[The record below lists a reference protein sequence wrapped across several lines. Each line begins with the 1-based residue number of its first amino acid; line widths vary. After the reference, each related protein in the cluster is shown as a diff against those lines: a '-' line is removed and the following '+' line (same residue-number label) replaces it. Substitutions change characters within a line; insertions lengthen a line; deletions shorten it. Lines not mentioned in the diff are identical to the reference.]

1 MTFPWLTTLIAVPA
15 LGAVLTALVPRGME
29 RPAKMLGLFMAGVTA
44 ILAVIAAVAFVNDGS
59 ALQFEEEY
67 GWVESLGIFYALG
80 VDGVSLV
87 LILLTV
93 VTTPIVLMAM
103 WREAEAERRNP
114 KPFFAL
120 VLVLEAMLIGAFAAR
135 DLLLFYVLFEAM
147 LIPMYFLIGLYGGPQ
162 RRYAAVKFL
171 LYNLVGGLIM
181 LAAVI
186 GLYVQ
191 SVNAGGGTFL
201 LSDLVALD
209 IPADT
214 QRWLFLGFM
223 FAFAIKAP
231 LWPFHTWLPDA
242 AAEATPANAAYL
254 SGVMDKV
261 GTYGM
266 IALAL
271 PLFPDAAREFAPVI
285 VVLAVISIVY
295 GALLA
300 IGQTDMKRLIAY
312 TSVSHF
318 GFIVLGIFA
327 LTSQSAEGATLYMV
341 NHGLSTVALFVI
353 VGFMISRRGSRQVA
367 DYGGV
372 SKPAPVL
379 AGSLL
384 FAGLAGLALPG
395 LATFVSEFLVLVG
408 TFSRY
413 RAAAVVATVGTILAA
428 VYILWLYQRTMTG
441 PVRDETK
448 GFADLHRRELLVVAP
463 LVALILALGFFPKP
477 ALDVIDDGVAPA
489 LTEVTVSDPEP
500 IAPVGSVSDPA
511 PSDAEGTE
519 Q

>member
-1 MTFPWLTTLIAVPA
+1 VNFPWLTTLIAVPL
-15 LGAVLTALVPRGME
+15 LGAALTALVPRGLE
-29 RPAKMLGLFMAGVTA
+29 LAAKRLALFIAVITA
-44 ILAVIAAVAFVNDGS
+44 IIALVAAVAFVGEGQPE
-59 ALQFEEEY
+59 QFVEQYE
-67 GWVESLGIFYALG
+67 WVGSLGVFYAVG
-80 VDGVSLV
+80 ANGVSLSLIV
-87 LILLTV
+87 LTAV
-93 VTTPIVLMAM
+93 VTPIVLLAM

-120 VLVLEAMLIGAFAAR
+120 VLLLEAMIIGTFAAQ
-135 DLLLFYVLFEAM
+135 DVLLFYVLFEAM
-147 LIPMYFLIGLYGGPQ
+147 LVPMYFLIGLYGGPQ

-171 LYNLVGGLIM
+171 LYNLLGGLIM

-191 SVNAGGGTFL
+191 SVNAGQPSFL
-201 LSDLVALD
+201 LADLVALEVPVD
-209 IPADT
+209 I

-242 AAEATPANAAYL
+242 AAESTPANAAYL

-261 GTYGM
+261 GTFGM
-266 IALAL
+266 IALVL
-271 PLFPDAAREFAPVI
+271 PLFPDATREFAPVV

-300 IGQTDMKRLIAY
+300 VGQTDMKRLIAY
-312 TSVSHF
+312 TSISHF

-327 LTSQSAEGATLYMV
+327 LTSQGAAGSTLYMV

-353 VGFMISRRGSRQVA
+353 VGFLIVRRGSRLVA

-372 SKPAPVL
+372 AQPAPIL

-384 FAGLAGLALPG
+384 FAGLSGLALPG

-408 TFSRY
+408 TYSRY
-413 RAAAVVATVGTILAA
+413 RAAGVVATVGIILAA
-428 VYILWLYQRTMTG
+428 LYILLFYQRTMTG
-441 PVRDETK
+441 PAREATRD
-448 GFADLHRRELLVVAP
+448 FPDLRRREILVVAP
-463 LVALILALGFFPKP
+463 LVALLLAVGFFPKP
-477 ALDVIDDGVAPA
+477 LLDVIDDGVRPT
-489 LTEVTVSDPEP
+489 LVEVGVSDPEP
-500 IAPVGSVSDPA
+500 ITPA
-511 PSDAEGTE
+511 AEGSE
-519 Q
+519 

>member
-29 RPAKMLGLFMAGVTA
+29 LPAKKLALFMAIVTA
-44 ILAVIAAVAFVNDGS
+44 VLTAIAAIAFVNDGGE
-59 ALQFEEEY
+59 LQFVEEY
-67 GWVESLGIFYALG
+67 TWVESFGVHWALG
-80 VDGVSLV
+80 ADGISLS
-87 LILLTV
+87 LILLTAV
-93 VTTPIVLMAM
+93 VTPIVLMAM

-120 VLVLEAMLIGAFAAR
+120 VLLLEAMLIGAFAAR
-135 DLLLFYVLFEAM
+135 DVLLFYILFEAM
-147 LIPMYFLIGLYGGPQ
+147 LVPMYFLIGLYGGPQ

-171 LYNLVGGLIM
+171 LYNLAGGLIM

-186 GLYVQ
+186 GLYVE
-191 SVNAGGGTFL
+191 SVQAGSGTFL

-209 IPADT
+209 IPEST
-214 QRWLFLGFM
+214 QWWLFLGFM

-254 SGVMDKV
+254 SGIMDKV

-271 PLFPDAAREFAPVI
+271 PLFPDAVRDFAPAI
-285 VVLAVISIVY
+285 VVLAVISVIY

-312 TSVSHF
+312 TSISHF

-327 LTSQSAEGATLYMV
+327 LTSQGGTGATFYMV
-341 NHGLSTVALFVI
+341 AHGLSTVALFVI
-353 VGFMISRRGSRQVA
+353 VGFMITRRGSRQVG

-372 SKPAPVL
+372 SRPAPVL
-379 AGSLL
+379 AGSFL

-395 LATFVSEFLVLVG
+395 LATFVGEFMILVG

-413 RAAAVVATVGTILAA
+413 RVAAVIATVGTILAA

-441 PVRDETK
+441 PSRDATSD
-448 GFADLHRRELLVVAP
+448 FVDLRRREMVIVAP

-477 ALDVIDDGVAPA
+477 LLDVIDDGVAPV
-489 LTEVTVSDPEP
+489 LTEVRVPDP
-500 IAPVGSVSDPA
+500 DPLLV
-511 PSDAEGTE
+511 EGTSP
-519 Q
+519 

>member
-1 MTFPWLTTLIAVPA
+1 VNFPWLTTLIAVPL
-15 LGAVLTALVPRGME
+15 LGAALTALVPRGLE
-29 RPAKMLGLFMAGVTA
+29 LAAKRLALFIAVITA
-44 ILAVIAAVAFVNDGS
+44 IIALVAAVAFVGEGQPE
-59 ALQFEEEY
+59 QFVEQYE
-67 GWVESLGIFYALG
+67 WVGSLGVFYAVG
-80 VDGVSLV
+80 ANGVSLSLIV
-87 LILLTV
+87 LTAV
-93 VTTPIVLMAM
+93 VTPIVLLAM

-120 VLVLEAMLIGAFAAR
+120 VLLLEAMIIGTFAAQ
-135 DLLLFYVLFEAM
+135 DVLLFYVLFEAM
-147 LIPMYFLIGLYGGPQ
+147 LVPMYFLIGLYGGPQ

-171 LYNLVGGLIM
+171 LYNLLGGLIM

-191 SVNAGGGTFL
+191 SVNAGQPSFL
-201 LSDLVALD
+201 LADLVALEVPVD
-209 IPADT
+209 I

-242 AAEATPANAAYL
+242 AAESTPANAAYL

-261 GTYGM
+261 GTFGM
-266 IALAL
+266 IALVL
-271 PLFPDAAREFAPVI
+271 PLFPDATREFAPVV

-300 IGQTDMKRLIAY
+300 VGQTDMKRLIAY
-312 TSVSHF
+312 TSISHF

-327 LTSQSAEGATLYMV
+327 LTSQGVAGSTLYMV

-353 VGFMISRRGSRQVA
+353 VGFLIVRRGSRLVA

-372 SKPAPVL
+372 AQPAPIL

-384 FAGLAGLALPG
+384 FAGLSGLALPG

-408 TFSRY
+408 TYSRY
-413 RAAAVVATVGTILAA
+413 RAAGVVATVGIILAA
-428 VYILWLYQRTMTG
+428 LYILLFYQRTMTG
-441 PVRDETK
+441 PAREATRD
-448 GFADLHRRELLVVAP
+448 FPDLRRREILVVAP
-463 LVALILALGFFPKP
+463 LVALLLAVGFFPKP
-477 ALDVIDDGVAPA
+477 LLDVIDDGVRPT
-489 LTEVTVSDPEP
+489 LVEVGVSDPEP
-500 IAPVGSVSDPA
+500 ITPA
-511 PSDAEGTE
+511 AEGSE
-519 Q
+519 

>member
-1 MTFPWLTTLIAVPA
+1 VTFPWLTTLIAVPA

-44 ILAVIAAVAFVNDGS
+44 ILAAIAAIAFVNDGS
-59 ALQFEEEY
+59 ALQFVEEY
-67 GWVESLGIFYALG
+67 AWVESFGMFYSLG
-80 VDGVSLV
+80 VDGLSLV

-93 VTTPIVLMAM
+93 VVTPIVLMAM

-120 VLVLEAMLIGAFAAR
+120 VLLLEAMMIGAFAAK
-135 DLLLFYVLFEAM
+135 DVLLFYILFEAM

-171 LYNLVGGLIM
+171 LYNLAGGLVM

-191 SVNAGGGTFL
+191 SVDAGVNNGQGTFL
-201 LSDLVALD
+201 LADLVALD
-209 IPADT
+209 IPVDV

-223 FAFAIKAP
+223 LAFAIKAP

-254 SGVMDKV
+254 SGVVDKV
-261 GTYGM
+261 GTFGM
-266 IALAL
+266 IAFAL

-285 VVLAVISIVY
+285 VVLAVISVLY

-327 LTSQSAEGATLYMV
+327 LTSQGAEGATLYMI

-353 VGFMISRRGSRQVA
+353 VGFMISRRGSRQVG

-372 SKPAPVL
+372 SRPAPVL
-379 AGSLL
+379 AGSFL
-384 FAGLAGLALPG
+384 FAGLSGLALPG
-395 LATFVSEFLVLVG
+395 LATFVSEFMILVG
-408 TFSRY
+408 TFGRY
-413 RAAAVVATVGTILAA
+413 RVAAVFATVGTILAA

-441 PVRDETK
+441 PVRESTAA
-448 GFADLHRRELLVVAP
+448 FVDLRRRELMVVAP

-477 ALDVIDDGVAPA
+477 VLDVIDDGVDPV
-489 LTEVTVSDPEP
+489 LTEVEVSDPQP
-500 IAPVGSVSDPA
+500 IAPV
-511 PSDAEGTE
+511 AEGNDR
-519 Q
+519 

>member
-1 MTFPWLTTLIAVPA
+1 MNFPWLTTLIAVPL
-15 LGAVLTALVPRGME
+15 LGAALTALVPRGLE
-29 RPAKMLGLFMAGVTA
+29 LAAKRLALFIAVITA
-44 ILAVIAAVAFVNDGS
+44 IIALVAAVAFVGEGQPE
-59 ALQFEEEY
+59 QFVEQYE
-67 GWVESLGIFYALG
+67 WVGSLGVFYAVG
-80 VDGVSLV
+80 ANGVSLSLIV
-87 LILLTV
+87 LTAV
-93 VTTPIVLMAM
+93 VTPIVLLAM

-120 VLVLEAMLIGAFAAR
+120 VLLLEAMIIGTFAAQ
-135 DLLLFYVLFEAM
+135 DVLLFYVLFEAM
-147 LIPMYFLIGLYGGPQ
+147 LVPMYFLIGLYGGPQ

-171 LYNLVGGLIM
+171 LYNLLGGLIM

-191 SVNAGGGTFL
+191 SVNAGQPSFL
-201 LSDLVALD
+201 LADLVALEVPVD
-209 IPADT
+209 I

-242 AAEATPANAAYL
+242 AAESTPANAAYL

-261 GTYGM
+261 GTFGM
-266 IALAL
+266 IALVL
-271 PLFPDAAREFAPVI
+271 PLFPDATREFAPVV

-300 IGQTDMKRLIAY
+300 VGQTDMKRLIAY
-312 TSVSHF
+312 TSISHF

-327 LTSQSAEGATLYMV
+327 LTSQGVAGSTLYMV

-353 VGFMISRRGSRQVA
+353 VGFLIVRRGSRLVA

-372 SKPAPVL
+372 AQPAPIL

-384 FAGLAGLALPG
+384 FAGLSGLALPG

-408 TFSRY
+408 TYSRY
-413 RAAAVVATVGTILAA
+413 RAAGVVATVGIILAA
-428 VYILWLYQRTMTG
+428 LYILLFYQRTMTG
-441 PVRDETK
+441 PAREATRD
-448 GFADLHRRELLVVAP
+448 FPDLRRREILVVAP
-463 LVALILALGFFPKP
+463 LVALLLAVGFFPKP
-477 ALDVIDDGVAPA
+477 LLDVIDDGVRPT
-489 LTEVTVSDPEP
+489 LVEVGVSDPEP
-500 IAPVGSVSDPA
+500 ITPA
-511 PSDAEGTE
+511 AEGSE
-519 Q
+519 